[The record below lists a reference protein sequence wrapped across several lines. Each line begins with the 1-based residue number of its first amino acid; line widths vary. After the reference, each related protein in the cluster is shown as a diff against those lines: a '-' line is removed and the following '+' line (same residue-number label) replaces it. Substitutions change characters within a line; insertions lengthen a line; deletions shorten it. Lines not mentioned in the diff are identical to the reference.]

1 MKLSSR
7 KQLLSEADAEL
18 RRMQKLAGILKED
31 TSINEYGDGT
41 KIPYVSGKTTI
52 INFEDDS
59 GDMGYNA
66 EDAQEYLKKK
76 GIKAEILDADEL
88 DTANYEFSLRIASKD
103 QARAEQALKQELS
116 RFFPFEL
123 MPEDEWNEP
132 VGGVYDRSKARQQQY
147 NQSKK
152 K

>member
-41 KIPYVSGKTTI
+41 KVPYVSGKTTI
-52 INFEDDS
+52 INFQDDT

-66 EDAQEYLKKK
+66 EHAQEILKKK
-76 GIKAEILDADEL
+76 GIKAEILDLDKI

-103 QARAEQALKQELS
+103 QARANQVLKQDLMG
-116 RFFPFEL
+116 FLPFEFI
-123 MPEDEWNEP
+123 PEDEWN
-132 VGGVYDRSKARQQQY
+132 KI
-147 NQSKK
+147 
-152 K
+152 